1 MNLIKQKI
9 MKKNKINKAEEKFVK
24 NMQKTLEGYYK
35 QAISDNIKRGIEARK
50 IRLSTDKV
58 AM

>member
-1 MNLIKQKI
+1 